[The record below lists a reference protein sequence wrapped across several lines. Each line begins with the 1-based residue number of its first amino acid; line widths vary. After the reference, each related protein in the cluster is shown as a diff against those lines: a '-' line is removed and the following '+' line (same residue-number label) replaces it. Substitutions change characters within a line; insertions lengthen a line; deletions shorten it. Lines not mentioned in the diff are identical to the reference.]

1 MFISL
6 TLTITILTAAQAWL
20 YDGATPVDCIEDWGP
35 WRCSAIK
42 KQYRENIIFRHPT
55 VNGAPCV
62 NEGRIEFNENS
73 CEPTL
78 DDKTRSVEKFLLNHD
93 NGFTSGSRSGRE
105 IGLNRD
111 ILILLDMSGSISTT
125 AFNEVKVDISRF
137 VGLICPAGELG
148 RGLHNQLALVAFSD
162 RIVRVFDFNDH
173 YNLAI
178 VQNAIQNFQRE
189 GTMTHT
195 REALEYVRTN
205 MFGSRG
211 LAYRGLRRDS
221 NHEVI
226 LITDG
231 QPNDASEEAVEQEA
245 QRLKSMGVE
254 VFAFGIDE
262 THAINFEHLKKV
274 VTPKDTSHVFHIKGV
289 QEFTEMVE
297 MIRAQAESPHNTGM
311 CIDLGYHPGQ

>member
-6 TLTITILTAAQAWL
+6 TLTITLLTAAQAWL

-35 WRCSAIK
+35 WRCAGNK

-62 NEGRIEFNENS
+62 NGRIEFNENS

-78 DDKTRSVEKFLLNHD
+78 DDKTRSVEKFWLNHD

-105 IGLNRD
+105 SGLKRD

-137 VGLICPAGELG
+137 IGLICPAGDLG
-148 RGLHNQLALVAFSD
+148 RGRTNQLALVAFSD

-173 YNLAI
+173 YNLA
-178 VQNAIQNFQRE
+178 VTQNAIRNFQRQ
-189 GTMTHT
+189 GTNTHT
-195 REALEYVRTN
+195 KQALEYVRRN
-205 MFGSRG
+205 MFGSQG

-231 QPNDASEEAVEQEA
+231 QPTDASEVEVEQEA
-245 QRLKSMGVE
+245 QRLKNMGVE
-254 VFAFGIDE
+254 VFGFGIDE
-262 THAINFEHLKKV
+262 TQAINFEHLNKV
-274 VTPKDTSHVFHIKGV
+274 VSPKDTSHVFHIKGV
-289 QEFTEMVE
+289 QEFTAIVE
-297 MIRAQAESPHNTGM
+297 IIRAQAESPHNTGQ
-311 CIDLGYHPGQ
+311 CIDLGYYPDQ